1 MPSRPS
7 AFARRAQR
15 GATLIIMLV
24 MLVLITLVTV
34 STVRTT
40 TMDEKMAGNARDRNK
55 ALQAA
60 EAAVSKCLD
69 DIAAGSYPTA
79 KKLAPATPPNP
90 PVWEVE
96 ANWSASAVSVT
107 MATNAGL
114 ASDPQCLAE
123 TLGGDNYRVTGR
135 SAGGSADTIVILQ
148 ATYTTD

>member
-7 AFARRAQR
+7 ALARSAQR

-69 DIAAGSYPTA
+69 NIADGSYPIPKRLT
-79 KKLAPATPPNP
+79 PTTPPNP
-90 PVWEVE
+90 PVWDVE
-96 ANWSASAVSVT
+96 ANWTNSSVT
-107 MATNAGL
+107 VLMPNAGL
-114 ASDPQCLAE
+114 SSDPQCLAE

-135 SAGGSADTIVILQ
+135 SAGGSADTVVILQ

>member
-1 MPSRPS
+1 MPTRPH
-7 AFARRAQR
+7 ALARGAQR
-15 GATLIIMLV
+15 GVTLIFMLV

-69 DIAAGSYPTA
+69 DLATGSYPTS
-79 KKLAPATPPNP
+79 KKLAPTTPPSP
-90 PVWEVE
+90 PLWEVE
-96 ANWSASAVSVT
+96 ANWSASAVTVA
-107 MATNAGL
+107 MPNPGL
-114 ASDPQCLAE
+114 AGARQCLAE

-135 SAGGSADTIVILQ
+135 SNGGSADTIVILQ

>member
-1 MPSRPS
+1 MPSRPYALAHS
-7 AFARRAQR
+7 AQR

-90 PVWEVE
+90 PVWDVE
-96 ANWSASAVSVT
+96 ANWTNSSVT
-107 MATNAGL
+107 VPMSNAGL
-114 ASDPQCLAE
+114 SSDPQCLAE

-135 SAGGSADTIVILQ
+135 SVGGSADTVVVLQ